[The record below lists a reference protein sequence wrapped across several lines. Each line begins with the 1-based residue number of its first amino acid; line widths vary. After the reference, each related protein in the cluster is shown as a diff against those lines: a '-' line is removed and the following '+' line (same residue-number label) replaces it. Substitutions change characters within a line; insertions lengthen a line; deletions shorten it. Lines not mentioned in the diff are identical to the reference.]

1 MKKEKTEGTELRSVQ
16 VSQDLLRLVITI
28 AILAAAKADD
38 GEEEEA
44 QEGSREFGMFL
55 AAFAVIVALLTL
67 SLQWLW
73 KVGVRLVK
81 ESAAR
86 SRPELEERKKEMK
99 RRKEG
104 EVAVGVEPEWFS
116 PPPSGRSSPLP
127 AVRLPRGLPPPGFP
141 LLISTMSGRFHAD
154 FQCPHRGKSV
164 QYNLCIRCNEG
175 LKTSMKSAKK
185 YR

>member
-16 VSQDLLRLVITI
+16 VSQDLLRLVTTI

-38 GEEEEA
+38 GEEEEEEEA

-116 PPPSGRSSPLP
+116 PPPAGRSSPLP
-127 AVRLPRGLPPPGFP
+127 AVSWGWTRG
-141 LLISTMSGRFHAD
+141 
-154 FQCPHRGKSV
+154 V
-164 QYNLCIRCNEG
+164 Q
-175 LKTSMKSAKK
+175 SASLVDCHLQVFLF
-185 YR
+185 

>member
-16 VSQDLLRLVITI
+16 VSQDLLRLVTTV

-99 RRKEG
+99 L
-104 EVAVGVEPEWFS
+104 W
-116 PPPSGRSSPLP
+116 
-127 AVRLPRGLPPPGFP
+127 
-141 LLISTMSGRFHAD
+141 
-154 FQCPHRGKSV
+154 
-164 QYNLCIRCNEG
+164 
-175 LKTSMKSAKK
+175 
-185 YR
+185 